1 MIQLLRSWRAPTKLA
16 IELATWRKPPSAPI
30 RITIQRTACSV
41 TFPGISPGFLG
52 SLMVVADEEGGMGLA
67 AVVTA
72 STAGGVGLEVRS
84 APSLGPGD
92 GLGSWAVAI
101 AFAVV
106 ADSDSVVKSKILLVP
121 AVAASHS

>member
-52 SLMVVADEEGGMGLA
+52 SLALAVGEVLARDGGGMGLA
-67 AVVTA
+67 AAVTA
-72 STAGGVGLEVRS
+72 STADGVGLDVRS
-84 APSLGPGD
+84 ASFLGGED
-92 GLGSWAVAI
+92 GL
-101 AFAVV
+101 
-106 ADSDSVVKSKILLVP
+106 
-121 AVAASHS
+121 